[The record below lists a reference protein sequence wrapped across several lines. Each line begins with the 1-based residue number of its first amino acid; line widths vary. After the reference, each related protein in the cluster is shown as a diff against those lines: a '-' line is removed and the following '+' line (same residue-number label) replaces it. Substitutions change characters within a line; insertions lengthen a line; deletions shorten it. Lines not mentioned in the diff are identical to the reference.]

1 MAGFTGHPIPRVE
14 VTDPSMDPRDQP
26 RHGMQGSLANPNGT
40 LASRPEETPQVLNPD
55 RVVVREPL
63 PMPTRP
69 APVEGPA
76 RKVTLGPTTVRTF
89 DKEAGPS
96 RNTRR

>member
-1 MAGFTGHPIPRVE
+1 M
-14 VTDPSMDPRDQP
+14 
-26 RHGMQGSLANPNGT
+26 
-40 LASRPEETPQVLNPD
+40 LNPD